1 MSLVYSNWV
10 YFWVSYRK
18 IRLDIL
24 ESQFKY
30 VEQIIESFSDNVNMS
45 YNKSNNPKISLD
57 EFIQGKLKNAKKF
70 QEEHQEMYN
79 YLKKWQSIATKTYN
93 IVKNQPEIFSD
104 Q

>member
-1 MSLVYSNWV
+1 M
-10 YFWVSYRK
+10 
-18 IRLDIL
+18 DIL

-30 VEQIIESFSDNVNMS
+30 VEKIIESFSDNVNMS